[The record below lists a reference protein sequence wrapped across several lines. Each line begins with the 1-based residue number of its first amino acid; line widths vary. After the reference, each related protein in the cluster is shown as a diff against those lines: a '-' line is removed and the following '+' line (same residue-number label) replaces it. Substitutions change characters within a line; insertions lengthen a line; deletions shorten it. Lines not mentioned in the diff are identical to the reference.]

1 VLRHPPIAHSEPEPL
16 GAVDPRT
23 RSTEAPAQDPP
34 PRKNNFVWSF
44 APRTPNAQ
52 SILPDLWLKWVI
64 EAVVVQ
70 GEITRRPRARDEAI
84 IWQNAL
90 LFALGSRHSWDKQ
103 QCPLYPL
110 KRTLICTTLMS
121 AYPQKRAKRIERPAL
136 CHNLCL
142 ELLQSTMRL

>member
-1 VLRHPPIAHSEPEPL
+1 MLRHPPIAHSELEPL

-23 RSTEAPAQDPP
+23 RSTEAPVQDPP

-44 APRTPNAQ
+44 APTTPNAQ

-84 IWQNAL
+84 IWQNAQKQT
-90 LFALGSRHSWDKQ
+90 FLGQ
-103 QCPLYPL
+103 A
-110 KRTLICTTLMS
+110 TMS